1 MLQNFVCA
9 DNDTKSPV
17 HHPNWNL
24 PLVQLDTSSAA
35 KRNATYNTCQVE
47 LLSKKKTANDI

>member
-47 LLSKKKTANDI
+47 LLSKKNGK